1 MAGQF
6 ATKYT
11 KNGTPNHEAHL
22 LLGSMINRAG
32 LRKAEFL
39 ASLAELGYCV
49 SDDTFTNWGRRGR
62 AFPRDWALLR
72 AMLHILRGPH
82 LAQRC
87 SAADALRFCHLT
99 ELPFSELDAVAQLFS
114 AEEFEEAL
122 LPYLPASLSRRLVFD
137 EHSLAVGKAL

>member
-1 MAGQF
+1 MADQF

-22 LLGSMINRAG
+22 LLGSLISRAG

-72 AMLHILRGPH
+72 AMLHVLRGSR
-82 LAQRC
+82 LAQQC
-87 SAADALRFCHLT
+87 SAADALRFCQLT
-99 ELPFSELDAVAQLFS
+99 ELPFSELRAIAGLFP

-122 LPYLPASLSRRLVFD
+122 LPYLPANLSRRLEFD
-137 EHSLAVGKAL
+137 ERSLAVGNAL